1 MNLRLEQY
9 RIFNVVANTCSF
21 SKAANELY
29 MTQSAV
35 SQAIKQLETSI
46 NMILFKRTSKGVELT
61 EAGNILLKYTS
72 SAMELLE
79 TGLHR
84 IEALKSL
91 DEGEIKIGASDTIS
105 AYYLLPRLEMFHRLY
120 PNIKIK
126 IINRVTSDSIELLKN
141 GKVDIAFGNF
151 PIEDESL
158 EIIECMTVHDTFV
171 AGNDFS
177 EFKNKIF
184 SREEISKLP
193 LILLETKA
201 NSRKYVDRA
210 FLESGYALSPS
221 IELGAHELLLQLAK
235 INLGVSCVVKEFSEE
250 YLKNHFV
257 FELKQKNP
265 IPARAIG
272 FCYSKNLHMTPT
284 MKEFISFL
292 NLG

>member
-91 DEGEIKIGASDTIS
+91 DEGIKWIRFLYSYPETITDE
-105 AYYLLPRLEMFHRLY
+105 L
-120 PNIKIK
+120 IK
-126 IINRVTSDSIELLKN
+126 
-141 GKVDIAFGNF
+141 
-151 PIEDESL
+151 
-158 EIIECMTVHDTFV
+158 
-171 AGNDFS
+171 
-177 EFKNKIF
+177 
-184 SREEISKLP
+184 
-193 LILLETKA
+193 
-201 NSRKYVDRA
+201 
-210 FLESGYALSPS
+210 
-221 IELGAHELLLQLAK
+221 
-235 INLGVSCVVKEFSEE
+235 VVKENDKICKYFDIPLQHISDPVLKRMNRKSNEESIRKLISNAFFVTFSI
-250 YLKNHFV
+250 H
-257 FELKQKNP
+257 
-265 IPARAIG
+265 
-272 FCYSKNLHMTPT
+272 
-284 MKEFISFL
+284 SFKYWI
-292 NLG
+292 